1 MARATHYKHCLRERP
16 RCSSCEEYLAVLGHE
31 LRSPLASINTGLEL
45 LKTTV
50 NDPEI
55 VHQVHEIMERQLSHL
70 TALIDELFDISRLT
84 GGTFSMKS
92 QHVNVKSVVERAAAV
107 TDAGY
112 LVTIGLPEEPT
123 YVDGDPDELVQL
135 ISNLVD
141 NATKRAPRGGLI
153 RVEARREA
161 DILALTVSAGEGPG
175 AASTIRLPASS
186 AEQSGASGLRILVV
200 DDNRPAADMLA
211 MILESYGNELFIA
224 YSGQQAIQLAET
236 HRPDVILL
244 DLSMP
249 VIDGYEVA
257 RTIRR
262 QPRGQEPMLV
272 ALTGWVQ
279 ERDKQKARD
288 AGFDHHV
295 VKPAKASDLRGIL
308 SQAKRRTGT
317 PVRL

>member
-1 MARATHYKHCLRERP
+1 
-16 RCSSCEEYLAVLGHE
+16 
-31 LRSPLASINTGLEL
+31 
-45 LKTTV
+45 LKTTT

-55 VHQVHEIMERQLSHL
+55 IHEVHEIMQRQLSHL
-70 TALIDELFDISRLT
+70 TALIDELFDISRVT
-84 GGTFSMKS
+84 GGTFAMKS
-92 QHVNVKSVVERAAAV
+92 QQVNVKSVVERAAAV

-112 LVTIGLPEEPT
+112 LLTIELPDEPS
-123 YVDGDPDELVQL
+123 YVDGDPDELVHL

-153 RVEARREA
+153 RVAARRE
-161 DILALTVSAGEGPG
+161 DEILVLTVTAGEGQG
-175 AASTIRLPASS
+175 AASTIRLPVSS
-186 AEQSGASGLRILVV
+186 AEQAGASGLRILIV

-224 YSGQQAIQLAET
+224 YSGLQAIQLAET

-249 VIDGYEVA
+249 VVDGYEVA

-272 ALTGWVQ
+272 ALTGW

-295 VKPAKASDLRGIL
+295 VKPTKAADLRGIL
-308 SQAKRRTGT
+308 SQAKRRTGDSRATIT

>member
-1 MARATHYKHCLRERP
+1 
-16 RCSSCEEYLAVLGHE
+16 
-31 LRSPLASINTGLEL
+31 
-45 LKTTV
+45 LKTTA

-55 VHQVHEIMERQLSHL
+55 MHEVREIMQRQVSHL

-92 QHVNVKSVVERAAAV
+92 QHVNVKSVVERAAAA

-112 LVTIGLPEEPT
+112 VLTIDLPDEPT
-123 YVDGDPDELVQL
+123 YVDGDADELVQL

-153 RVEARREA
+153 HVTARRED
-161 DILALTVSAGEGPG
+161 DILALTVSAGEGQG

-186 AEQSGASGLRILVV
+186 PEQSGVSGLRILIV

-211 MILESYGNELFIA
+211 MILESYGNQLFIA
-224 YSGQQAIQLAET
+224 YSGQQGIQLAEK

-249 VIDGYEVA
+249 VVDGYEVA

-262 QPRGQEPMLV
+262 QPRGQEPMLI

-279 ERDKQKARD
+279 ERDRQKARD

-295 VKPAKASDLRGIL
+295 VKPTKASDLRGLL
-308 SQAKRRTGT
+308 SQAKRRTADART
-317 PVRL
+317 AVMPVRP

>member
-1 MARATHYKHCLRERP
+1 M
-16 RCSSCEEYLAVLGHE
+16 
-31 LRSPLASINTGLEL
+31 
-45 LKTTV
+45 
-50 NDPEI
+50 
-55 VHQVHEIMERQLSHL
+55 QRQLSHL

-92 QHVNVKSVVERAAAV
+92 QQVNVKSVVERAAEVA
-107 TDAGY
+107 DAGY
-112 LVTIGLPEEPT
+112 LLTVDLPNEPT
-123 YVDGDPDELVQL
+123 YVDGDPDELLQL

-153 RVEARREA
+153 RVAARREN
-161 DILALTVSAGEGPG
+161 DVLVLTVSAGDGQG
-175 AASTIRLPASS
+175 AASTIRLPASPVES
-186 AEQSGASGLRILVV
+186 SDASGLRILIV

-224 YSGQQAIQLAET
+224 YSGQQAIQLAEK
-236 HRPDVILL
+236 HQPDVILL

-249 VIDGYEVA
+249 VVDGYEVA

-262 QPRGQEPMLV
+262 QPRGQEPMLI

-295 VKPAKASDLRGIL
+295 VKPTKASDLRGIL
-308 SQAKRRTGT
+308 SQAKRRTADT
-317 PVRL
+317 RVMPVRL

>member
-1 MARATHYKHCLRERP
+1 
-16 RCSSCEEYLAVLGHE
+16 
-31 LRSPLASINTGLEL
+31 
-45 LKTTV
+45 LKTIA

-55 VHQVHEIMERQLSHL
+55 AHEVHEIMQRQLSHL

-84 GGTFSMKS
+84 GGTFSMKN
-92 QHVNVKSVVERAAAV
+92 QQVNVKSVVERATAV
-107 TDAGY
+107 NDAGY
-112 LVTIGLPEEPT
+112 LLTIDLPDEPT
-123 YVDGDPDELVQL
+123 HVDADPDELVQL
-135 ISNLVD
+135 ISNLVE

-153 RVEARREA
+153 RVAARRE
-161 DILALTVSAGEGPG
+161 DDLLVLTVSGGDGPG
-175 AASTIRLPASS
+175 SASTIRLPASS
-186 AEQSGASGLRILVV
+186 AEQASASGLRILIV

-224 YSGQQAIQLAET
+224 YSGQQAIELAEK

-249 VIDGYEVA
+249 VVDGYEVA

-262 QPRGQEPMLV
+262 QPRGQEPMLI

-295 VKPAKASDLRGIL
+295 VKPTKASDLRGIL
-308 SQAKRRTGT
+308 SQAKRRTADART
-317 PVRL
+317 TVMPVRP